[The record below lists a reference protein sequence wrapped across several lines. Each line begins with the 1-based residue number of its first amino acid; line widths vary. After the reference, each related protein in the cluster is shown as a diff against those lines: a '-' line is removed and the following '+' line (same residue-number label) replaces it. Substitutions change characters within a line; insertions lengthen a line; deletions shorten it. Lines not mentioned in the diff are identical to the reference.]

1 MSFLEI
7 SSAQV
12 QWPPSHLT
20 FSSEGKNSEQAHSP
34 SGCSVLF
41 LASAKR
47 RLDPQPR
54 QHTWTQELPAG
65 GGQPVSQEGSL
76 ALRSPAPPGWE
87 ECRQS
92 LSDISKGGPPTTS
105 QAGKG
110 PTRKGF
116 PKICL
121 GQRPME
127 PPKNPEK
134 VFRKHIEVLTGKMA
148 EGEPS
153 VFTFLCQSTILS
165 SLPANQPAMVT
176 HLTQLSYGAPS
187 FQSPTSKISLV
198 LISRLFVG
206 LASVS

>member
-12 QWPPSHLT
+12 QWPPSHLA

-87 ECRQS
+87 ECRQC
-92 LSDISKGGPPTTS
+92 LSDISEGGPPTTS
-105 QAGKG
+105 QAGKA
-110 PTRKGF
+110 PTRKVF

-121 GQRPME
+121 GQRPKE
-127 PPKNPEK
+127 PPKDPEK
-134 VFRKHIEVLTGKMA
+134 VFKKHIEVLTGKMA

-153 VFTFLCQSTILS
+153 VFTFLCQSTVLS

-187 FQSPTSKISLV
+187 
-198 LISRLFVG
+198 SR
-206 LASVS
+206 APHQK